1 MAVGDIIL
9 LVLLVIVSVKQN
21 LKLTTISFTVPPPPV
36 SPTCVL
42 SDAFGVSGSWF
53 YRQFAA
59 ILIDVPTKQAG
70 YLTGCV
76 M

>member
-21 LKLTTISFTVPPPPV
+21 LKLTTISFTVPPPVP
-36 SPTCVL
+36 PTCVL

-76 M
+76 T